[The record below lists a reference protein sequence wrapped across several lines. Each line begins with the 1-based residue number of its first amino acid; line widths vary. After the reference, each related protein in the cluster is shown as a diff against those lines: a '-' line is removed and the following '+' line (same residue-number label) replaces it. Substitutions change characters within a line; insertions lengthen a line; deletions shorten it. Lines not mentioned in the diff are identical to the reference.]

1 MSFLPKRSTIALLI
15 VFLCSCGQNKIFYA
29 RATRLPEEAQGFMR
43 LAQNSV
49 KVNIVGKDDVG
60 EFRVEQPGAYLL
72 VHEQDVKA
80 LVENTKKLQEL
91 TKGKT
96 P

>member
-1 MSFLPKRSTIALLI
+1 
-15 VFLCSCGQNKIFYA
+15 
-29 RATRLPEEAQGFMR
+29 MR
-43 LAQNSV
+43 LAQSSV

-60 EFRVEQPGAYLL
+60 EFKTVEQPGAYCL
-72 VHEQDVKA
+72 VHEQDLKVF
-80 LVENTKKLQEL
+80 VENTKKLQEL